1 MIYAVVMGGTRR
13 KSSVW
18 RSWKAC
24 SLPEAAGVEE
34 EREWGIFLLPAP
46 WGA

>member
-1 MIYAVVMGGTRR
+1 MIYAVVIGGTRR

-18 RSWKAC
+18 RSWEAC
-24 SLPEAAGVEE
+24 SLPVAAGVEE
-34 EREWGIFLLPAP
+34 RERGIFLLPAP